1 MRNKLILIFTF
12 LFVSD
17 LISQINDNEN
27 SDFNNLKL
35 LSNEEVVFDLFKSN
49 LSDFIKYYKNDSVLI
64 TDIQIVSG
72 DKYIEK
78 YFEDFFDKNVFI
90 YKKGNDFTNRKIVI
104 DVKELKVSYPV
115 YVNSGLFGNKSF
127 LRNVKSD
134 FDIKYF
140 NLNEDIPLYSNN
152 IKINFSDTV
161 KIENSSRIVSYNYPF
176 LNAKLPE
183 ENFLNKFL
191 IPAGLILASVTAI
204 VLFFIIRSN

>member
-17 LISQINDNEN
+17 LISQINDNP
-27 SDFNNLKL
+27 DINNLKL

-72 DKYIEK
+72 DKNIEK
-78 YFEDFFDKNVFI
+78 YFEDFFDNNVFI

-115 YVNSGLFGNKSF
+115 FVNSGFSGNKSF

-134 FDIKYF
+134 FDIEYL
-140 NLNEDIPLYSNN
+140 NLNGDIPLYSDNV
-152 IKINFSDTV
+152 KINF
-161 KIENSSRIVSYNYPF
+161 
-176 LNAKLPE
+176 
-183 ENFLNKFL
+183 
-191 IPAGLILASVTAI
+191 
-204 VLFFIIRSN
+204 